1 MSHAAGPP
9 PTPTGPDDV
18 PRTGPPRISTA
29 TATLLSLVVILVVG
43 VIWGFS
49 ALTAPFGDSA
59 TGTDAAAD
67 DGAAC
72 PAKAAAGRA
81 VRPREVVVSVLNAG
95 TRRGRAAEIMGQLAD
110 QGFRQ
115 GVIGN
120 APAGVEVGLA
130 EVWTSRPTAAAT
142 RLVRST
148 LPSSTRVRPVPAGV
162 EGKGVILVV
171 GDGLGALSPASTS
184 ITALTAAPACADG
197 S

>member
-9 PTPTGPDDV
+9 PTPTGPDDA
-18 PRTGPPRISTA
+18 PRTGSRRISTA
-29 TATLLSLVVILVVG
+29 TATLLSLVAILVVG

-59 TGTDAAAD
+59 AGTDTATD

-72 PAKAAAGRA
+72 PSGAPAGRA
-81 VRPREVVVSVLNAG
+81 VRPREVTVSVLNAG
-95 TRRGRAAEIMGQLAD
+95 TRRGRAAEIMGELTD

-115 GVIGN
+115 GEIGN

-148 LPSSTRVRPVPAGV
+148 LPASTRVRPVPAGV
-162 EGKGVILVV
+162 RARGVILVV

-184 ITALTAAPACADG
+184 VTALTAAPACASG